1 MKPRKPEKIGDK
13 FKLTRINPSERPKM
27 AQNGSLEPSSS
38 GPDGLTWSRT
48 GTGLSGPSGFG
59 LNDTVASGR
68 DEIDQLEKRLRA
80 NQSTRPNRGQRIT
93 NLISMFQNDQK
104 VTEKVTE
111 MVTEMVT
118 KVTTVIFKGVPV
130 LGIMTG
136 TPLNETFHGKIN
148 LDVKIENSFN
158 FEI

>member
-13 FKLTRINPSERPKM
+13 FKLTRINPSQKM
-27 AQNGSLEPSSS
+27 PQNGTSS
-38 GPDGLTWSRT
+38 GHDDVTWSRT
-48 GTGLSGPSGFG
+48 GTGVSGPSGFG

-111 MVTEMVT
+111 EVT
-118 KVTTVIFKGVPV
+118 KVTTVILRVS
-130 LGIMTG
+130 L
-136 TPLNETFHGKIN
+136 
-148 LDVKIENSFN
+148 S
-158 FEI
+158 

>member
-1 MKPRKPEKIGDK
+1 MKPRKPEKIGDR
-13 FKLTRINPSERPKM
+13 FKLTRINPSQKM
-27 AQNGSLEPSSS
+27 PQNGTSS
-38 GPDGLTWSRT
+38 GHDDVTWSRT

-59 LNDTVASGR
+59 LNDSGSGR

-93 NLISMFQNDQK
+93 NLISMFQND
-104 VTEKVTE
+104 EKVTE
-111 MVTEMVT
+111 RVTEKVT
-118 KVTTVIFKGVPV
+118 KVTTVIFKGIPV
-130 LGIMTG
+130 IRIVTG

-148 LDVKIENSFN
+148 VDVKIENSFN